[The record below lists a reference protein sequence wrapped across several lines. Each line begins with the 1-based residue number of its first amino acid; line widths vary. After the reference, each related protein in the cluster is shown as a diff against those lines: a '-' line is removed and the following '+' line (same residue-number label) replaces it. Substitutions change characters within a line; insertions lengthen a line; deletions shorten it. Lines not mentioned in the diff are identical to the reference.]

1 MNIKRFKLFVE
12 ENKYKNQ
19 KMYDFIKIL
28 EDNGYDVL
36 LSHSISKGNKVVL
49 SQQNANRDLD
59 YGNLIKKDF
68 IKDEKYEFIKTS
80 DSSYPVLHLTD
91 KNITIIFKDSKK
103 LTKNTRHN
111 QNELW
116 IVTKINEILETQPSI
131 NLNFIGNNGKTISVK
146 NITKAEHTGGE
157 TATAKNKDKA
167 DVKLYLN
174 NSSKY
179 FALSIKHISANF
191 YASLVTDKNAEEIG
205 LKALQYTLK
214 NNQVQITRHKN
225 SSDYVLSKSI
235 AIDLNDKH
243 LLSRWMFGSDIGDMA
258 DNKKPGAIIMYDYN
272 QTDLINTENNNYKI
286 NVKIAINNVDDLDHD
301 TLGKDYPILFLLN
314 HADQGKRLSTIK
326 GINVR
331 LGNRARLTKNV
342 IVVTQL
348 DINKIKS
355 VPDPKTLIKKYFT
368 EE

>member
-1 MNIKRFKLFVE
+1 MNIKRKLFLE
-12 ENKYKNQ
+12 ENKYKNE
-19 KMYDFIKIL
+19 KIINFIKIL
-28 EDNGYDVL
+28 EDNGNDVL
-36 LSHSISKGNKVVL
+36 LSHSISKGNKIVL

-59 YGNLIKKDF
+59 YNNLIKKDF
-68 IKDEKYEFIKTS
+68 IKDEKYEFIKSS
-80 DSSYPVLHLTD
+80 DSSHPVLYLTD
-91 KNITIIFKDSKK
+91 KKITILFKDSKK
-103 LTKNTRHN
+103 LSKNTRYN

-205 LKALQYTLK
+205 LKALQYTLE

-331 LGNRARLTKNV
+331 LGNRTRVSKNV
-342 IVVTQL
+342 IVLTQSNI
-348 DINKIKS
+348 DEIKS
-355 VPDPKTLIKKYFT
+355 TPDPKTLLKKYI
-368 EE
+368 EEE